1 MVSKN
6 SRLILLQVTFE
17 RMPKADRGFEVDY
30 ACFSLGSRQE
40 ATLQIGWVP
49 QCSRPLRE
57 SMIVKFTSKAGT
69 HKTQVQLNATV
80 KAPPQV
86 VKCWGQKGKYRVKIN
101 KAWTL

>member
-1 MVSKN
+1 MYHTSTF
-6 SRLILLQVTFE
+6 QVTFE
-17 RMPKADRGFEVDY
+17 KFPKPDRGFEVDY

-40 ATLQIGWVP
+40 ATLRIGWVP

-57 SMIVKFTSKAGT
+57 AMVVSYTSKAGT

-86 VKCWGQKGKYRVKIN
+86 NVIYCRRTSSFVTSLMEN
-101 KAWTL
+101 VL